1 MAKQNAVPTKEKG
14 SAREQIL
21 ETATRLFYQYGF
33 RAVGIDT
40 IIAESGV
47 AKMTLYKH
55 FPSKD
60 DLIVAYLERSN
71 MAWWTWVEETIKPFE
86 NQPKKQLETIF
97 EGVAKIAGSPQCMG
111 CTFTSAAG
119 EFPNLDHIGHQAA
132 RLHKEQVLAKF
143 KELAKAAKLKEP
155 QAVAEHLA
163 LLLDGAWN
171 AARMFGPN
179 SHAKQVAEA
188 AKTIIKAYG

>member
-1 MAKQNAVPTKEKG
+1 MIVMEIKSK
-14 SAREQIL
+14 AREQIL
-21 ETATRLFYQYGF
+21 ETATRLFYHYGF
-33 RAVGIDT
+33 RGVGIDT

-60 DLIVAYLERSN
+60 DLIVAYLQRSN
-71 MAWWTWVEETIKPFE
+71 VAWWTWVEEVTKPLE
-86 NQPKKQLETIF
+86 GKPRKQLETIF
-97 EGVAKIAGSPQCMG
+97 EGVAKLASSPQCMG
-111 CTFTSAAG
+111 CTFTGAAS
-119 EFPNLDHIGHQAA
+119 EFPELDHPGHKAA
-132 RLHKEQVLAKF
+132 KAHKEQVLAKF

-155 QAVAEHLA
+155 QALAEQLS

-179 SHAKQVAEA
+179 SHAKQVATA
-188 AKTIIKAYG
+188 AKLMIAAHT

>member
-1 MAKQNAVPTKEKG
+1 MEVR

-21 ETATRLFYQYGF
+21 ETATRLFYQHGF

-60 DLIVAYLERSN
+60 ELIVAYLRRSN
-71 MAWWTWVEETIKPFE
+71 EAWWGWFEGVTKPLE
-86 NQPKKQLETIF
+86 GKPRKQLETVF
-97 EGVAKIAGSPQCMG
+97 EGVAKLASSPQCMG
-111 CTFTSAAG
+111 CTFTGAAG
-119 EFPNLDHIGHQAA
+119 EFPELDHPSHKAA
-132 RLHKEQVLAKF
+132 REHKEQVLAKF
-143 KELAKAAKLKEP
+143 KELAKAAKLRQP
-155 QAVAEHLA
+155 QAVAEQ
-163 LLLDGAWN
+163 LLLVLDGAWN

-179 SHAKQVAEA
+179 SHAKQVADA
-188 AKTIIKAYG
+188 AKLIIAAHS